1 MFAILLSKAMDPF
14 YHNISSFPT
23 VIFTVL
29 FIICLLYWLIA
40 ILGFIDI
47 DFLDME
53 HFPHGDAATDFHH
66 DLTSADALAGLL
78 LRFGL
83 YGVPLTIIISLIA
96 LFGWFFCY
104 YIVHYLFGF
113 IPDGLMHFLAG
124 IPVLAFAFYLA
135 ILITSQLIKP
145 LRPLFKKAEQHTV
158 KKILGQIATVRTS
171 RVDNNFGEAILEDG
185 GAGLILKVRTIG
197 DEIFKKNDAV
207 VLLEYLEEKNVYRVI
222 SEKDFSGM

>member
-14 YHNISSFPT
+14 YQNISSFPT
-23 VIFTVL
+23 VIFTLL
-29 FIICLLYWLIA
+29 FIICLLYWLVA
-40 ILGFIDI
+40 ILGFIDL
-47 DFLDME
+47 DFLHLDHLSHANVE
-53 HFPHGDAATDFHH
+53 IDLHH
-66 DLTSADALAGLL
+66 DLSSADALAGLM

-83 YGVPLTIIISLIA
+83 YGVPLIIIISLIT

-104 YIVHYLFGF
+104 YIVHYLFRF
-113 IPDGLMHFLAG
+113 IPDGFMHFLAG

-145 LRPLFKKAEQHTV
+145 LRPLFKKAEQHMV

-197 DEIFKKNDAV
+197 DEIFKKNDSV